1 MIIKNTL
8 NDILLICD
16 TVPDQLRDISNIDF
30 CAKLSSRWS
39 KQEILGHLTDSA
51 SVNIQR
57 LLRGQIEYSP
67 QIYYDQD
74 EWVAIQDYQHYNK
87 AHLIALW
94 ELLNRHFVYIANRIP
109 EENLKRTCQMRDGQA
124 VTLRYLIEDY
134 LSHLQ
139 HHLQQI
145 MTQNK

>member
-57 LLRGQIEYSP
+57 QIEYSP

>member
-16 TVPDQLRDISNIDF
+16 TVPHQLRDISNIDF

-57 LLRGQIEYSP
+57 QIEYSP

-109 EENLKRTCQMRDGQA
+109 EENLNRTCQMRDGQA